1 MGRKCEPIQIFLY
14 TQDGTPIKKL
24 TPEMIR
30 RQEENLSRDLS
41 AFVAKHPEM
50 MDSLRGKDYVTFIP
64 MPKAAAKPG
73 GALR

>member
-41 AFVAKHPEM
+41 AFVAKHPEKM
-50 MDSLRGKDYVTFIP
+50 ECLKGKDYIEIIP
-64 MPKAAAKPG
+64 IRKAAAKPG
-73 GALR
+73 GALP